1 VPTERPSAKPGAHPA
16 ACPEWYRPEHTNQRL
31 LLLDF
36 AARNASLAVTAP
48 ATNNLAPPGDYPL
61 FVVDV
66 DGVPS
71 MGSFVRVAV
80 R

>member
-1 VPTERPSAKPGAHPA
+1 VTLVRTGAVTHA
-16 ACPEWYRPEHTNQRL
+16 FDMNQRL
-31 LLLDF
+31 LVLDF
-36 AARNASLAVTAP
+36 AADERSLVVKAP
-48 ATNNLAPPGDYPL
+48 ATNNLAPPGDYLL